1 MKEIGI
7 TLALLAVLVGG
18 MMFFSRDESDKEQ
31 EIVDEEVASAIDI
44 IDEQETNTTND
55 ELPSAEFID
64 CLADSGMVVYASRTC
79 PACTDLANSFGGYDA
94 VENLFVECS
103 EQPEVCQEYAKTGY
117 VPEIQFEGE
126 VFEGGRSM
134 EDFAALTGCEL

>member
-18 MMFFSRDESDKEQ
+18 MIFFSRDE
-31 EIVDEEVASAIDI
+31 VDEEVE
-44 IDEQETNTTND
+44 IDEDEIVSVLGEQEDLPDD